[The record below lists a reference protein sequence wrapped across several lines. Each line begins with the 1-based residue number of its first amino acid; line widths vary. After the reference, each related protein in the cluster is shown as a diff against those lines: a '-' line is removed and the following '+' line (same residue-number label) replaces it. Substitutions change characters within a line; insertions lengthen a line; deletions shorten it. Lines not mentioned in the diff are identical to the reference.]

1 MESIVKHQH
10 GGNLT
15 LVAAKYGLDPE
26 KIMDFSVNVNPLG
39 PPEGVKTLVENWVSY
54 ISIYPEPYCETLRE
68 GYASRLGI
76 SPESLIFSNGAVELI
91 YMILQ
96 AVRPRTVLIPGPTF
110 REYEIAAR
118 AFQAKIKQ
126 FRLAPEKG
134 FLPALRSLMR
144 AARGVDMVFLC
155 SPNNPTGSLFPQDF
169 LGQFLNF
176 CNGRGVFVV
185 IDESFLI
192 FHNCWQELSAV
203 RDTADNRNLF
213 VLQSLTKF
221 FSIPGLR
228 VGYAAAHQDTIKY
241 LSRFQPPW
249 QVNALAQA
257 SAAEAVKDKDY
268 AHRSRTFVEQ
278 ERMLLAAAL
287 SAIEGINVYPS
298 EAPYLLLELRANLTA
313 PFVADELA
321 RKGILVRDCSNFA
334 YLDDR
339 FLRVAVKDR
348 EKNRLLA
355 AELTGLIN
363 SGLQM

>member
-1 MESIVKHQH
+1 MSIVKHQH

-15 LVAAKYGLDPE
+15 LMAEKYGLEPE
-26 KIMDFSVNVNPLG
+26 KIIDFSVNVNPLG
-39 PPEGVKTLVENWVSY
+39 PPEGVKTLVDNWISYVSV
-54 ISIYPEPYCETLRE
+54 YPEPYCDTLKE
-68 GYASRLGI
+68 DYASRLGI

-91 YMILQ
+91 YMVMQ
-96 AVRPRTVLIPGPTF
+96 ALRPATVLIPGPTF

-118 AFQAKIKQ
+118 AFQAKVKH

-134 FLPALRSLMR
+134 FLPALKALMC
-144 AARGVDMVFLC
+144 AVRGVDMIFLC
-155 SPNNPTGSLFPQDF
+155 SPNNPTGNLFPQES
-169 LGQFLNF
+169 LGQFLDF
-176 CNGRGVFVV
+176 CDTQGIFVV

-192 FHNCWQELSAV
+192 FHNCRQELSAV
-203 RDTADNRNLF
+203 RDIMDKRNLF

-228 VGYAAAHQDTIKY
+228 LGYGVAHPDTIAF

-257 SAAEAVKDKDY
+257 SAAEAVQDESY
-268 AHRSRTFVEQ
+268 AYNTRTFVEQ
-278 ERMLLAAAL
+278 ERKQLAAAL
-287 SAIEGINVYPS
+287 SAVEGIKVYPS
-298 EAPYLLLELRANLTA
+298 EAPYLLLELGAALTA
-313 PFVADELA
+313 PFMVDGLA
-321 RKGILVRDCSNFA
+321 QKGILVRDCSNFA

-355 AELTGLIN
+355 SELTGLVS
-363 SGLQM
+363 SGLQK